1 MCFLES
7 RFIVRFGGEL
17 REGLGELL
25 IGFTSGF

>member
-25 IGFTSGF
+25 VVAID